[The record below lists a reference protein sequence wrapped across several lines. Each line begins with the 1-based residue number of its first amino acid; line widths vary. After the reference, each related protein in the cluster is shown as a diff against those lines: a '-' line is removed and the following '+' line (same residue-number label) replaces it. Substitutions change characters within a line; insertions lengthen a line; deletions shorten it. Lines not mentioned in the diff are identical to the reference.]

1 MPNGG
6 NGGGVLHRGQDE
18 ATEEKGPRVGE
29 EPVRVEQCAV
39 CYVWGGVCGW
49 WVREGGGE
57 GDMVYVKSSAPHSC
71 LRRER
76 R

>member
-6 NGGGVLHRGQDE
+6 NGGGVLHRGQDD

-49 WVREGGGE
+49 
-57 GDMVYVKSSAPHSC
+57 
-71 LRRER
+71 
-76 R
+76 